1 MTKVNEANARFEYLL
16 SLAEDHYAAANYLAA
31 ARLVQV
37 AAFYAFPANVGLFA
51 SSRLERLLLDIAK
64 QIPDATDTTAKQTTK
79 SKSRRILHVLS
90 YAKPIGGD
98 SRYVWRWMKEDANSQ
113 HSLAITLQAEVK
125 DKYDIP
131 EIFLTSAEQ
140 SGGFVKAL
148 GPSTSNPLQLASE
161 LRALC
166 QNADFVVLHLYPYDI
181 IPVLALG
188 ASCDSVKVIYI
199 HHSDHTFWVGASVAN
214 SVIHLRKQPLDFL
227 RLRRGLSI
235 DDNPILPIPI
245 VPLQRSLPKE
255 EAKRL
260 LGYSEDT
267 VVILTIA
274 SPFKYFATGQITF
287 LDLVVPVL
295 KQFPQAVL
303 IAVGPDAKGA
313 WLSANNQTEG
323 RIIALGRRW
332 DNENLYDAADIYL
345 DSVPCSSIT
354 STLEAGSHG
363 LPILGY
369 SPSNS
374 EMCLL
379 EPGGAGL
386 DKGMLI
392 AKDVDSYKVTLSRL
406 IGDRAFRIQQGHK
419 AQQEILS
426 MHTGTNW
433 LKAVD
438 QIFHNMGKTK
448 DRLSVDESADTF
460 DQGELDKALTQLY
473 SQVQGSGHAR
483 QLISDFIGT
492 LPYALRLPITCRL
505 YLKGFELC
513 YINLLPPPTDKL
525 IRYVGRN
532 IKKKLHFLFS

>member
-1 MTKVNEANARFEYLL
+1 MTKTNEANARFEDLL
-16 SLAEDHYAAANYLAA
+16 ALAEENYAAANYLAA
-31 ARLVQV
+31 ARLAQV

-64 QIPDATDTTAKQTTK
+64 QIPNAADTSAKPATKT
-79 SKSRRILHVLS
+79 KSRRILHILS

-113 HSLAITLQAEVK
+113 HSLAVTLQAEVK

-131 EIFLTSAEQ
+131 EIFITSAEQ

-148 GPSTSNPLQLASE
+148 GPSTSNPLELAAE
-161 LRALC
+161 LRPLC
-166 QNADFVVLHLYPYDI
+166 QHADLVVLHLFPYDI
-181 IPVLALG
+181 IPMLALG
-188 ASCDSVKVIYI
+188 AGCDAVKVIYI
-199 HHSDHTFWVGASVAN
+199 HHSDHTFWIGASVAN
-214 SVIHLRKQPLDFL
+214 SVVHLRKQPQDFL

-267 VVILTIA
+267 VLILTIA
-274 SPFKYFATGQITF
+274 SPFKYFATDQITF
-287 LDLVVPVL
+287 LDLVAPVL
-295 KQFPQAVL
+295 KEFPQAVL
-303 IAVGPDAKGA
+303 IAIGPEAKGA
-313 WLSANNQTEG
+313 WLSANKQTEG

-332 DNENLYDAADIYL
+332 DNGNLYDAADIYL

-354 STLEAGSHG
+354 STMEAGSHG

-392 AKDVDSYKVTLSRL
+392 AKDIESYKGMLSRL
-406 IGDRAFRIQQGHK
+406 ISDGPYRIQQGQIAK
-419 AQQEILS
+419 QEILS
-426 MHTGTNW
+426 MHTGANW
-433 LKAVD
+433 LKAAN
-438 QIFHNMGKTK
+438 QIYHNMDKIK

-460 DQGELDKALTQLY
+460 NPGELDKALTRLY
-473 SQVQGSGHAR
+473 SQVQGAGFTR
-483 QLISDFIGT
+483 QLIGGYIGT
-492 LPYALRLPITCRL
+492 LPYRSRLKITCRL
-505 YLKGFELC
+505 YLRGFELC
-513 YINLLPPPTDKL
+513 YLNLLPPPTDKL
-525 IRYVGRN
+525 VRHVGRN
-532 IKKKLHFLFS
+532 IKKKLPFLFS